1 MPERSSH
8 RPHSLPGLKD
18 SGAPRLLPL
27 PTASS
32 SSNAKS
38 CDAFLHPVLWGCV
51 RSHSPAVSALQ
62 GEEGFLRCR
71 ATCLR
76 RQPDTQPKGE
86 AKIIFS
92 LLAASRLSPLPP
104 PHWCFCAGNERMLW
118 QQGESAV
125 NTLQP
130 WQGGCLHCLAA
141 RFPSERRRS
150 NPLLQAV
157 VGSRCSPSPKFPHP
171 FHPWNE
177 HRCCERLGKKKKK
190 IGKVSWMN

>member
-8 RPHSLPGLKD
+8 RPHSLRGLKD

-62 GEEGFLRCR
+62 GKEGFLSCR

-76 RQPDTQPKGE
+76 RQPNTQPKGE
-86 AKIIFS
+86 SKIIFS
-92 LLAASRLSPLPP
+92 LLAASCLPPLPP
-104 PHWCFCAGNERMLW
+104 PPPTGVSMQGIKGCSGNEGKVLLTHCSPGKEGVCIVWLRDSLRSE
-118 QQGESAV
+118 GEA
-125 NTLQP
+125 T
-130 WQGGCLHCLAA
+130 
-141 RFPSERRRS
+141 
-150 NPLLQAV
+150 
-157 VGSRCSPSPKFPHP
+157 RCSKPSWEVAAPPPQSFLIP
-171 FHPWNE
+171 FSPGMSTGVA
-177 HRCCERLGKKKKK
+177 RGKKKKK
-190 IGKVSWMN
+190 KDWKS

>member
-62 GEEGFLRCR
+62 GKEGFLRCR

-76 RQPDTQPKGE
+76 RQPNTQPKGE
-86 AKIIFS
+86 SKINFFS
-92 LLAASRLSPLPP
+92 SGSFSSSPPSPLTGVSMQGMKRCSGSKGKGLLTHCSPGKEGVCIVWLRDSLRSEGEATRCSKPSWEVAAPP
-104 PHWCFCAGNERMLW
+104 PQSFLIPFTPGMST
-118 QQGESAV
+118 GV
-125 NTLQP
+125 
-130 WQGGCLHCLAA
+130 A
-141 RFPSERRRS
+141 R
-150 NPLLQAV
+150 
-157 VGSRCSPSPKFPHP
+157 
-171 FHPWNE
+171 
-177 HRCCERLGKKKKK
+177 GKKKNDWK
-190 IGKVSWMN
+190 S